1 MKVLV
6 KRDGGHM
13 GPYSLDQACQ
23 MLVEGKLHTWDLC
36 WPDGAREWIALDSIP
51 TIADKAIA
59 IREQRRAEAL
69 ASAQA
74 VASASPNAPN
84 PQFVD
89 LQPEDPAQVAENRR
103 ANRIRITVWSS
114 LAMVLIIS
122 AVVWMKYLNNETLIK
137 DLERRTDNLTYA
149 QGENEPFSGTAYG
162 YFIDGT
168 LWEKVD
174 YNDGVREGSRTIWHI
189 NGNVALQET
198 YSSSFLQS
206 AASFDFNGAPTD
218 NFADGNGNIMLY
230 WNDTGIRSQSLVY
243 TNHAIVKRTI
253 WDRKGKLLSVIPP
266 ELPPD
271 LLITPAV
278 AITPPPPTIT
288 NSVLP
293 TNQVFT
299 ITNKPTIDTTPDTN
313 MLGRTR
319 IWVIGN
325 LEATSSRVAVDK
337 RIDLIYRNKP
347 TNILIKVFGYP
358 DQASSNWWSYGD
370 MKVRNIQ
377 AGGTFKKVHFQIYN
391 GYVHRVVGTP

>member
-1 MKVLV
+1 
-6 KRDGGHM
+6 M

-74 VASASPNAPN
+74 AASASPNAPN
-84 PQFVD
+84 PQFVG
-89 LQPEDPAQVAENRR
+89 LQPEDPAQIAETRR
-103 ANRIRITVWSS
+103 ANRIRMFVWSS
-114 LAMVLIIS
+114 LAMVLTIS
-122 AVVWMKYLNNETLIK
+122 AVIWVKYLNNETLIK

-168 LWEKVD
+168 FWEKVD

-206 AASFDFNGAPTD
+206 AASFDFNGAPTG
-218 NFADGNGNIMLY
+218 NFKDGNGNIMLY

-243 TNHAIVKRTI
+243 TNHVIVKRTI

-271 LLITPAV
+271 LLNHPLC
-278 AITPPPPTIT
+278 
-288 NSVLP
+288 S
-293 TNQVFT
+293 
-299 ITNKPTIDTTPDTN
+299 
-313 MLGRTR
+313 
-319 IWVIGN
+319 
-325 LEATSSRVAVDK
+325 
-337 RIDLIYRNKP
+337 
-347 TNILIKVFGYP
+347 
-358 DQASSNWWSYGD
+358 ASNCSHGERSY
-370 MKVRNIQ
+370 KER
-377 AGGTFKKVHFQIYN
+377 
-391 GYVHRVVGTP
+391 